1 MNTTIETI
9 DAEKAKKYLALVE
22 EGHQRKFNKNRA
34 EKYAKAMRGH
44 QWILTHQGIAF
55 DENGRLIDG
64 QHRLAA
70 IPMSGTTQKFLVTR
84 GLPVAVKNGA
94 TLFTIDSIDRGDM
107 RSVADQLAMRNKI
120 KNSHRVATACRL
132 ILASAT
138 GDATIQC
145 STHTALFIIEKYPH
159 LKTLQQGTIE
169 GLRSGYIWAAVSIA
183 AKVEDQT
190 ALKFY
195 QKLITGEMIRKG
207 DPAFCARNYLLDS
220 TKRSPSGF
228 VTMMNIR
235 NLILNAIKTEH
246 LNGKME
252 KINLSSEGFDYFAK
266 RQVRTFKMIQDF
278 VGKQ

>member
-1 MNTTIETI
+1 MNTTLETI
-9 DAEKAKKYLALVE
+9 DPKKAQEYLSLVE
-22 EGHQRKFNKNRA
+22 EGHQRKFNKSRA

-44 QWILTHQGIAF
+44 QWLVTHQGIAF

-70 IPMSGTTQKFLVTR
+70 IPLSGTTQRFLVTR
-84 GLPVAVKNGA
+84 GLPVSVKNGA
-94 TLFTIDSIDRGDM
+94 TLYTIDSIDRGDM
-107 RSVADQLAMRNKI
+107 RSVADQLAMRSKI

-138 GDATIQC
+138 GDITIQC
-145 STHTALFIIEKYPH
+145 SAHTALFIIEKYPY

-183 AKVEDQT
+183 AKVEHQT
-190 ALKFY
+190 SMGFY
-195 QKLITGEMIRKG
+195 EKLMTGEMIKKG

-228 VTMMNIR
+228 VNMMNIR
-235 NLILNAIKTEH
+235 NLVLNAIKIQH

-252 KINLSSEGFDYFAK
+252 KINLSNDGFEYFAK
-266 RQVRTFKMIQDF
+266 RQLRTFRMIQEF
-278 VGKQ
+278 AGKQ